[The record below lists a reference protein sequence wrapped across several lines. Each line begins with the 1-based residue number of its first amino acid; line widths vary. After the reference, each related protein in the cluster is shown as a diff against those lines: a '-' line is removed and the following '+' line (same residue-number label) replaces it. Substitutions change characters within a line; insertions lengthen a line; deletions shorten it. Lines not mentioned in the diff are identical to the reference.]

1 MRLLIREK
9 SPSNVF
15 QLLGTDE
22 NSATCALAWTLGRC
36 PVFLSD
42 FVSRIAGRH
51 LESFAGDIDWQK
63 PGNDGGYTDI
73 EIHCGKEFHC
83 IIEAKKGWIFPDKEQ
98 LLKYKPR
105 LDKEARIKR
114 MVIVS
119 AMPDEIAQLQLQKLQ
134 ENVDGVPLIHLSWGQ
149 IRSLAQKSL
158 SSTKVPKE
166 RVWIEALVTH
176 LEEYTAMN
184 TWRDNMV
191 YVVSL
196 GSQAMREGGTHT
208 WIDVV
213 EKDNAYF
220 HPIGDGRAKQPP
232 NYIAF
237 RYKGKL
243 QSIHRIESHEILT
256 NVAEKNPLWCDT
268 DRPHFVYKLGPA
280 MRPPRALKAGSTGD
294 SVRQGR
300 IVWCAI
306 DTLLSGQFEYLG
318 EAVAET
324 KRRQEKAEKETPSSA
339 HP

>member
-1 MRLLIREK
+1 MTLTIHEK
-9 SPSNVF
+9 SFPSNVF
-15 QLLGTDE
+15 QLLGNDE
-22 NSATCALAWTLGRC
+22 NSATYALGWTLEHC
-36 PVFLSD
+36 PAFLHA
-42 FVSRIAGRH
+42 FACHIAGKH
-51 LESFAGDIDWQK
+51 LDSSDGRIDLQK
-63 PGNDGGYTDI
+63 PGSDGGYTDV
-73 EIHCGKEFHC
+73 EIHYGKDLHC
-83 IIEAKKGWIFPDKEQ
+83 IIEAKKGWVFPSLTQ
-98 LLKYKPR
+98 LRKYKPR
-105 LDKEARIKR
+105 LDREKARIKR
-114 MVIVS
+114 MVSVS
-119 AMPDEIAQLQLQKLQ
+119 AATDEIARLQLPK
-134 ENVDGVPLIHLSWGQ
+134 NIDGVPLIHLSWGQ

-158 SSTKVPKE
+158 SSTKAPKE
-166 RVWIEALVTH
+166 RVWIESLVTH

-243 QSIHRIESHEILT
+243 QSIHRIESHEIWT

-294 SVRQGR
+294 SVRQAR
-300 IVWCAI
+300 LVWCAI

-324 KRRQEKAEKETPSSA
+324 KRRQEEAEKETLSSA